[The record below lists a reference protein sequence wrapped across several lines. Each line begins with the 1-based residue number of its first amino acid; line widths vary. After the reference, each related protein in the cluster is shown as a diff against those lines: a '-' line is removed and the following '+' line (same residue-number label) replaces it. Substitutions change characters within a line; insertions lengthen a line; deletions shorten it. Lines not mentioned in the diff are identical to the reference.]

1 MINKTLDFFA
11 KSFSFQK
18 FSQKFTAALIYGF
31 MSSVALNLFFQ
42 PGHVY
47 SSGITGLAQILTT
60 LSGRWFDFTIPVSAT
75 LYLLNLPLFIIAWR
89 YIGRRFTI
97 YTIITVTM
105 SSLFIHFM
113 PEVTLTSDP
122 IMNAIFGGVVNG
134 AGIGYALRNN
144 ISSGGTDIISLSVR
158 KQTGHSVGSI
168 SLIFNGCIMV
178 VAGLLFGWQY
188 MFYSML
194 TIFMSSRVTDAI
206 FTKQKKMQVMIVTK
220 NPDLVIK
227 EVQYVLHRGVT
238 IINEAEGGYSHE
250 KKTIL
255 FTIITRYEYAEFKHI
270 METVDPSA
278 FVSISENVKILGN
291 FYKEPGELS

>member
-278 FVSISENVKILGN
+278 
-291 FYKEPGELS
+291 LSLIHI